1 MDKLSGWHTECLTK
15 SLIGDK
21 YSRMDSAKRN
31 RPAERPRDREAT
43 MRLLV
48 DAVGRVLARQGF
60 QAVKVNVVAREA
72 GVDKVLIYRYFG
84 GLPGLVAA
92 FAQSGDFWPD
102 VEELAGGDVQ
112 AFSALPFADR
122 LAAGLRNYLR
132 SILRRPLTQ
141 EILAWRF
148 MEQNELTDALDTARG
163 LSGHGMMRLLEAGD
177 VPPSLDMPALY
188 AVLGAAINHLAVR
201 ARTERQFTGLPLD
214 DPATW
219 ERLEAMLAKIARS
232 LAAPV

>member
-1 MDKLSGWHTECLTK
+1 
-15 SLIGDK
+15 
-21 YSRMDSAKRN
+21 
-31 RPAERPRDREAT
+31 

-48 DAVGRVLARQGF
+48 EAVGRVLARQGF
-60 QAVKVNVVAREA
+60 RAVKVNVVAREA

-92 FAQSGDFWPD
+92 FAHSGDFWPG

-112 AFSALPFADR
+112 AYSALPFVER
-122 LAAGLRNYLR
+122 LSAGVRNYLR
-132 SILRRPLTQ
+132 SIRSRPLTQ

-163 LSGHGMMRLLEAGD
+163 LAGHGLMRLLETRDA
-177 VPPSLDMPALY
+177 PASLDMPALY

-201 ARTERQFTGLPLD
+201 ARTESRFTGLPLD
-214 DPATW
+214 DAATW
-219 ERLEAMLAKIARS
+219 ERLEAMLDRIVRS
-232 LAAPV
+232 LVREA

>member
-1 MDKLSGWHTECLTK
+1 
-15 SLIGDK
+15 
-21 YSRMDSAKRN
+21 
-31 RPAERPRDREAT
+31 

-60 QAVKVNVVAREA
+60 RAVKVNVVAREA

-92 FAQSGDFWPD
+92 FAHSGDFWPD
-102 VEELAGGDVQ
+102 VTELAGGDVQ
-112 AFSALPFADR
+112 AFAALPFADR
-122 LAAGLRNYLR
+122 LAVGLRNYLR
-132 SILRRPLTQ
+132 SIRNRPLTQ

-163 LSGHGMMRLLEAGD
+163 LSGHGLMRLLETGD
-177 VPPSLDMPALY
+177 APASLDMPALY

-214 DPATW
+214 DAATW
-219 ERLEAMLAKIARS
+219 ERLEAMLDKIARS
-232 LAAPV
+232 LTASA

>member
-1 MDKLSGWHTECLTK
+1 
-15 SLIGDK
+15 
-21 YSRMDSAKRN
+21 
-31 RPAERPRDREAT
+31 

-60 QAVKVNVVAREA
+60 RAVKVNVVAREA

-92 FAQSGDFWPD
+92 FAQSGDFWPG

-112 AFSALPFADR
+112 AFAALPFADR
-122 LAAGLRNYLR
+122 LTVGLRNYLR

-163 LSGHGMMRLLEAGD
+163 LSGHSLMRLLEAGD
-177 VPPSLDMPALY
+177 MPPSLDMPTLY
-188 AVLGAAINHLAVR
+188 AVLGGAINHLAVR
-201 ARTERQFTGLPLD
+201 SRTEKTFAGLPLD

-219 ERLEAMLAKIARS
+219 ERLDAMLEKIIRS
-232 LAAPV
+232 VAAAP